1 MRKKQG
7 ILTFHAAYNYGS
19 CLQAYALQTFLN
31 KNNNEFE
38 IIKPTG
44 DIDAYMLCF
53 LLKTSNVMV
62 QIESMTSGTSSSH
75 SRIKRE
81 QLGEILLPVPVADDK
96 KKICRELGKKIERAI
111 NEIYQGENI
120 ISEQQ
125 RYLSELA

>member
-1 MRKKQG
+1 MAVVPEKKYD
-7 ILTFHAAYNYGS
+7 LVCS
-19 CLQAYALQTFLN
+19 
-31 KNNNEFE
+31 NEFE

-96 KKICRELGKKIERAI
+96 KKICRELGEK
-111 NEIYQGENI
+111 
-120 ISEQQ
+120 
-125 RYLSELA
+125 

>member
-1 MRKKQG
+1 
-7 ILTFHAAYNYGS
+7 
-19 CLQAYALQTFLN
+19 
-31 KNNNEFE
+31 
-38 IIKPTG
+38 
-44 DIDAYMLCF
+44 MLCL

-96 KKICRELGKKIERAI
+96 KKICRELGEKIKMAI

-125 RYLSELA
+125 KYLSELA